1 MTLKERINSDY
12 IVAFKAKDTAT
23 KNLLSVIKGEI
34 QTVEKNT
41 GSANLLDEDVIKI
54 LNKTSK
60 SLKETISMSNDLESQ
75 SQLAV
80 VLTYLPKEMSR
91 EEIANKINELVQSG
105 TNSIGDFMKAFNGLP
120 VDRKLVSEVIREIVK

>member
-12 IVAFKAKDTAT
+12 IAAFKAKDTAT

-60 SLKETISMSNDLESQ
+60 SLKETISMSNDVESQ

-91 EEIANKINELVQSG
+91 EEIVTKVTELVNSG
-105 TNSIGDFMKAFNGLP
+105 TSNIGDFMKAFNGLP